1 MKKLLSLILIAILL
15 LQGCSTYIVHQRN
28 QKRSEINSKLSI
40 GTPRS
45 EILALLG
52 EPVTRE
58 EGLID
63 LYSVCV
69 PREDKFEYYNFL
81 LDIAFVFFWEL
92 VAVPYELSVPCD
104 YNREL
109 AIIYDKKY
117 NVAAIVQKA
126 DYEKVKSI
134 YNILTKTL
142 DKLDSDHQLI
152 YIDYNKEKGW
162 FYLDKTNIQCRSQKK
177 DMKAIILNVLSL
189 PNAIQ
194 YMDSHNLKTIPL
206 LARETVLFD
215 LTNNTY
221 NVSTREVL
229 DHEGKSIETFCNDSW
244 IEIKSDAFM
253 SKLEDLLTYYCLHHK
268 IVKHEIRERPSLW
281 DYFGE

>member
-15 LQGCSTYIVHQRN
+15 SQGCSAYIVHKRNEKRN
-28 QKRSEINSKLSI
+28 QIDSKLSI

-45 EILALLG
+45 EILDLLG
-52 EPVTRE
+52 EPVRKDE
-58 EGLID
+58 ELID

-69 PREDKFEYYNFL
+69 PRYENPEYNLL
-81 LDIAFVFFWEL
+81 LDIVFIGFWEIW
-92 VAVPYELSVPCD
+92 AVPYELSVPCD
-104 YNREL
+104 YKREL

-117 NVAAIVQKA
+117 NVAAILQTV

-134 YNILTKTL
+134 YNILIKTL

-152 YIDYNKEKGW
+152 YINYNKERGW
-162 FYLDKTNIQCRSQKK
+162 FYIDKSSIQCNSQKK
-177 DMKAIILNVLSL
+177 GMKAIILNVLSL
-189 PNAIQ
+189 TNAIQ

-215 LTNNTY
+215 LVNSTY
-221 NVSTREVL
+221 NFSTREIF
-229 DHEGKSIETFCNDSW
+229 DDEDKRIETFYNDSW
-244 IEIKSDAFM
+244 IAIDSDAFM
-253 SKLEDLLTYYCLHHK
+253 SKLKDLLTYYCLHRK
-268 IVKHEIRERPSLW
+268 IDKHEIREKPSLW